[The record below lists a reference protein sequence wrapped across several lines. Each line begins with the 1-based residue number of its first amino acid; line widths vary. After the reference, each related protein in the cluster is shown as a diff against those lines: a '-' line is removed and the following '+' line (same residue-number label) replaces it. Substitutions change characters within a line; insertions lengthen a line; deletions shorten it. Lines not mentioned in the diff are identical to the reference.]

1 MRVLV
6 FGKSGQVGQ
15 SLAQTAW
22 QAGTALTSLDRQ
34 AADLSQPDA
43 MAAIVRRHAPDAVI
57 IAAAYTAVDAAEG
70 DESLAMTINARAPE
84 MIARE
89 AAALS
94 AAVVYFSTDYV
105 FDGEKAT
112 PYEEIDAVGPINA
125 YGRSKLAG
133 ERGVREAN
141 PRHLI
146 LRSSWIYSASGTNFL
161 RTMLRLATTSEEIR
175 VDDDQVGCPT
185 SADDIAAATAR
196 LLAATKGDDGPWG
209 TYHLAGGSS
218 TSWHGFAEAIF
229 GELAARGM
237 RRPRN
242 RPIPTSEYPRPA
254 RRPRNSRLS
263 SEKLARTFD
272 IRLPGFEAVL
282 PAIVDAAL
290 DAVRV
295 ERHTGKPA
303 A

>member
-1 MRVLV
+1 
-6 FGKSGQVGQ
+6 
-15 SLAQTAW
+15 
-22 QAGTALTSLDRQ
+22 
-34 AADLSQPDA
+34 

-70 DESLAMTINARAPE
+70 EESLAMTINARAPE
-84 MIARE
+84 VIARE

-112 PYEEIDAVGPINA
+112 PYEEIDTVGPLNA

-133 ERGVREAN
+133 ECGVRAAN

-146 LRSSWIYSASGTNFL
+146 LRTSWIYSAGGTNFL
-161 RTMLRLATTSEEIR
+161 RTMLRLATGSEEIR
-175 VDDDQVGCPT
+175 VVNDQVGCPT

-196 LLAATKGDDGPWG
+196 LLATTKDNGRWG
-209 TYHLAGGSS
+209 TYHMAGGSS

-242 RPIPTSEYPRPA
+242 RPVPTSEYPKPA

-263 SEKLARTFD
+263 SEKLACTFD

-282 PAIVDAAL
+282 PAIVAAAL
-290 DAVRV
+290 DP
-295 ERHTGKPA
+295 TPA
-303 A
+303 LAETRP